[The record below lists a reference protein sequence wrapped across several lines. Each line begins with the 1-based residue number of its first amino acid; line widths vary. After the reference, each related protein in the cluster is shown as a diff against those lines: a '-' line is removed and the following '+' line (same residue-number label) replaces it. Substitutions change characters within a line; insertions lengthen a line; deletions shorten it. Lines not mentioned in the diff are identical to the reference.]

1 MAGKFF
7 EKLVSGLTKNRN
19 NIVSGLNSIFTGFS
33 NIDDD
38 FYEELEETLIMSDI
52 GVNTTEE
59 ILDTLKEQVKEL
71 KIKEPMECKDLL
83 IKNIEE
89 QMDIG
94 ENAYDFENQRSVI
107 LMIGVNGVGKT
118 TSIGKLASQFKKNN
132 KKVVLAAADTFRA
145 AAAEQL
151 KEWADRAGV
160 DIVSGKEGSD
170 PGSVLFDAISSAK
183 NKGADIL
190 LCDTAGR
197 LHNKKNLMEELK
209 KLDRIIEKEYGG
221 CHRENFIVLDA
232 TTGQNALV
240 QAKQFK
246 ECADITGVILTKMDG
261 TAKGGIAIAIQA
273 ELGIPVKYIGVGEQ
287 IDDLQK
293 FDAHDFVEA
302 LFNVQ
307 E

>member
-7 EKLVSGLTKNRN
+7 EKLVSGLTKTRN

-118 TSIGKLASQFKKNN
+118 TSMENWQ
-132 KKVVLAAADTFRA
+132 
-145 AAAEQL
+145 
-151 KEWADRAGV
+151 
-160 DIVSGKEGSD
+160 VSLRK
-170 PGSVLFDAISSAK
+170 
-183 NKGADIL
+183 
-190 LCDTAGR
+190 
-197 LHNKKNLMEELK
+197 
-209 KLDRIIEKEYGG
+209 
-221 CHRENFIVLDA
+221 
-232 TTGQNALV
+232 
-240 QAKQFK
+240 
-246 ECADITGVILTKMDG
+246 ITKR
-261 TAKGGIAIAIQA
+261 
-273 ELGIPVKYIGVGEQ
+273 
-287 IDDLQK
+287 
-293 FDAHDFVEA
+293 
-302 LFNVQ
+302 
-307 E
+307 

>member
-7 EKLVSGLTKNRN
+7 SKLVSGLTKTRN

-33 NIDDD
+33 HIDED
-38 FYEELEETLIMSDI
+38 FYEELEEILIMSDI

-59 ILDTLKEQVKEL
+59 ILDNLRAQVKE
-71 KIKEPMECKDLL
+71 KNIKEPMECKDLL
-83 IKNIEE
+83 IENIKE
-89 QMDIG
+89 QMYIG
-94 ENAYDFENQRSVI
+94 QNAYDFENEKSVI

-118 TSIGKLASQFKKNN
+118 TSIGKLASQFKNN
-132 KKVVLAAADTFRA
+132 GKKVVLAAADTFRA
-145 AAAEQL
+145 AAADQL
-151 KEWADRAGV
+151 IEWANRAGV

-183 NKGADIL
+183 NKNADIL

-209 KLDRIIEKEYGG
+209 KLNRIIDKEFPETR
-221 CHRENFIVLDA
+221 RENFIVLDA
-232 TTGQNALV
+232 TTGQNALE
-240 QAKQFK
+240 QARQFK

-261 TAKGGIAIAIQA
+261 SAKGGIAIAIQA

-287 IDDLQK
+287 IDVLQR
-293 FDAHDFVEA
+293 FDSKEFVEA
-302 LFNVQ
+302 LFT

>member
-1 MAGKFF
+1 
-7 EKLVSGLTKNRN
+7 
-19 NIVSGLNSIFTGFS
+19 
-33 NIDDD
+33 
-38 FYEELEETLIMSDI
+38 
-52 GVNTTEE
+52 
-59 ILDTLKEQVKEL
+59 
-71 KIKEPMECKDLL
+71 MECKDLL